1 MIKRINFLRKP
12 ATIGSLIRLHLI
24 ECMAFILFKF
34 LGGNL
39 IALFISAVAFLI
51 VFGVL
56 DVVLQTVDDVE
67 EDF

>member
-1 MIKRINFLRKP
+1 MIRQINFLRKP

-24 ECMAFILFKF
+24 ECLGFVLFKF

-39 IALFISAVAFLI
+39 LALFISAVALL
-51 VFGVL
+51 VVLGVL
-56 DVVLQTVDDVE
+56 DVVLQTMDDVE